1 MSEKRK
7 PILSD
12 EEIEEMFAAKD
23 GKPDGFACGL
33 GAINVAIFVR
43 NTYEERLEEE
53 NAALKAAAL
62 DVVKRW
68 HSPQWKWDEHT
79 GVLIKRLADAAGID
93 TSEL

>member
-1 MSEKRK
+1 MNKKRFIPDAK
-7 PILSD
+7 HLVPGELSQRD
-12 EEIEEMFAAKD
+12 ADA
-23 GKPDGFACGL
+23 
-33 GAINVAIFVR
+33 VR
-43 NTYEERLEEE
+43 WQQE

-93 TSEL
+93 INEL